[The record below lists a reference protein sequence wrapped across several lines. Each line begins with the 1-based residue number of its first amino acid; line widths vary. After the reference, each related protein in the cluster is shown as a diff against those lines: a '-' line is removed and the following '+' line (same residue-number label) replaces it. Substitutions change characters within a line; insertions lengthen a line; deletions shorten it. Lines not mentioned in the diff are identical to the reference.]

1 MGARITEGA
10 QHTIIGPSNKYW
22 VTSNILGDKGSGFW
36 KFAGPP
42 NNVSTS
48 TKQNIKFF
56 LETNWIG
63 KDSGRFGHRARRVIK
78 SFAPIVVE

>member
-1 MGARITEGA
+1 MA
-10 QHTIIGPSNKYW
+10 SN
-22 VTSNILGDKGSGFW
+22 VLRDKRSWFG

-56 LETNWIG
+56 LETSWIG
-63 KDSGRFGHRARRVIK
+63 KDSGGFGHRARRVIK
-78 SFAPIVVE
+78 SFAPVVVE